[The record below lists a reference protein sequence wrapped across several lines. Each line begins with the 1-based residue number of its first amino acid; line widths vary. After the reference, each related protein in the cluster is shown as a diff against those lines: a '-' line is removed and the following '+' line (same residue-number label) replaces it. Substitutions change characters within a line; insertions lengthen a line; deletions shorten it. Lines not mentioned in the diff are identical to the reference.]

1 MARTAITVQ
10 DITGPFKAVTA
21 GSADFTFAAGDS
33 ADGNY
38 FTCTGRE
45 TVIVQNSDGANPYY
59 VTITSVDDEKG
70 RSEDITEYSLA
81 AADFAV
87 FGVGL
92 TNEKGWK
99 QTSGQIYIDV
109 ENAAVLVAVLRG
121 PAGLGR

>member
-10 DITGPFKAVTA
+10 DITGPFEAVTA
-21 GSADFTFAAGDS
+21 GSADFTLAAGDVGN
-33 ADGNY
+33 GNY

-45 TVIVQNSDGANPYY
+45 LLIVENSDGANPYY

-70 RSEDITEYSLA
+70 RSENITEYALT
-81 AADFAV
+81 AADYAI

-92 TNEKGWK
+92 TNELGWR
-99 QTSGQIYIDV
+99 QTSGQIYVDV
-109 ENAAVLVAVLRG
+109 ENDAVLVAVLRI